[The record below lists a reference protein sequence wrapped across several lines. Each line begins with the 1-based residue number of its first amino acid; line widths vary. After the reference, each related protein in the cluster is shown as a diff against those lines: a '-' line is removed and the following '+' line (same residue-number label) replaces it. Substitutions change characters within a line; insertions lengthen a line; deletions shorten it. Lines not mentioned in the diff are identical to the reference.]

1 MRIIPYLTAI
11 TLAIFIWGLGGGQA
25 VAQAANANAEK
36 PIDSGMKLS
45 LMLSPYTHHF
55 DPKPTHRPVIL
66 VGLER
71 EHPNAKLDGVALF
84 KNSFGQPSIYVY
96 PYGGVYKDI
105 FSVNKLYFKW
115 TAGLVY
121 GYRGEFKDQV
131 TNIGGIAPVI
141 IIATGYE
148 ITPTV
153 SAQINTLGKAAAQ
166 FQLNVKLD

>member
-1 MRIIPYLTAI
+1 MRIIPYLSAALI
-11 TLAIFIWGLGGGQA
+11 ACIWSLGA
-25 VAQAANANAEK
+25 PQAAAQSANAPVEK

-45 LMLSPYTHHF
+45 LMLSPYTYHF
-55 DPKPTHRPVIL
+55 RPKPTHRPVIM

-71 EHPNAKLDGVALF
+71 EHPNAKLDGAALF
-84 KNSFGQPSIYVY
+84 KNSFGQPSIYIY
-96 PYGGVYKDI
+96 PFGGIYKDI

-121 GYRGEFKDQV
+121 GYKGEFKNEV
-131 TNIGGIAPVI
+131 ANVAGLAPVI
-141 IIATGYE
+141 IVATGYE
-148 ITPTV
+148 FTPTL